1 MVFCHEREDMLKVQS
16 RIGHEAVD
24 NRRTLLNGVKR
35 LADRTGMQISVGRF
49 VLLILT
55 TPGHIP

>member
-1 MVFCHEREDMLKVQS
+1 MLKVQS

-24 NRRTLLNGVKR
+24 NRRTLLDGMKR

-55 TPGHIP
+55 TPGHIR